1 MYCWR
6 FAEVG
11 WFNFPR
17 ESIST
22 LPGRQTLSPG
32 WQGAPF
38 LSLRGAVVTLCQPLL
53 PGKHEP
59 SKCFLFYLSSLGF
72 GTIST
77 ASQSLIFLSGGG
89 RTPRCTLAAGG
100 PVLCFAPGFEAWA
113 QVWDLLLLPLGGW
126 GLCKPGLH
134 YPSGGYHTVT
144 CWLVMHGLLAGR
156 RRLVYILISPRVDS
170 TAVFGNSGSGS

>member
-1 MYCWR
+1 MYRWR

-22 LPGRQTLSPG
+22 LPGRQILSPG

-53 PGKHEP
+53 PGEHEP
-59 SKCFLFYLSSLGF
+59 SKGFLFYLSSLGF

-77 ASQSLIFLSGGG
+77 ALIFLSGAG
-89 RTPRCTLAAGG
+89 RTPRCTLAARG
-100 PVLCFAPGFEAWA
+100 PELCFAPGFEAWA
-113 QVWDLLLLPLGGW
+113 RVWDLLLLPARWLGSVQTPGAPLPQW
-126 GLCKPGLH
+126 GTSH
-134 YPSGGYHTVT
+134 SH
-144 CWLVMHGLLAGR
+144 MLAGDAWPTR
-156 RRLVYILISPRVDS
+156 W
-170 TAVFGNSGSGS
+170 A